1 MAAAELTPFGMTL
14 PRLHAAVRVI
24 ALVSLLVLVQ
34 VAVVSQLRVD
44 RISADVLLLISVACG
59 VAAGPD
65 RGALVGFF
73 AGLGYDIFL
82 QTPFG
87 LSALV
92 YCVVAYGVGLFQLPL
107 ATHPRW
113 WRAASVTV
121 ASTAGV
127 CCGSGWRWCST
138 RTSSSGL
145 PIWRTTLIVTLING
159 VLSLPGPG
167 RRRPGRSGPSPRAP
181 SGGG

>member
-1 MAAAELTPFGMTL
+1 MAAAELTPLGMSV
-14 PRLHAAVRVI
+14 PRLHATVRVI
-24 ALVSLLVLVQ
+24 ALVSVLVLLQ

-44 RISADVLLLISVACG
+44 RISADVLLLFSVACG

-73 AGLGYDIFL
+73 VGLGYDVFL

-92 YCVVAYGVGLFQLPL
+92 YCVVAYAVGLFQLPL

-113 WRAASVTV
+113 WRAASATV

-127 CCGSGWRWCST
+127 VLWVGLALMLDQDQLCLLY
-138 RTSSSGL
+138 TS
-145 PIWRTTLIVTLING
+145 
-159 VLSLPGPG
+159 
-167 RRRPGRSGPSPRAP
+167 PSPRDKRQSRMP
-181 SGGG
+181 SSA

>member
-14 PRLHAAVRVI
+14 PRLHAAVRVV

-44 RISADVLLLISVACG
+44 RVSADVLLLISVACG

-65 RGALVGFF
+65 RGALVGFL

-82 QTPFG
+82 QTPLG

-121 ASTAGV
+121 ASTVGV
-127 CCGSGWRWCST
+127 LLWVGMALVLDQDQLLGM
-138 RTSSSGL
+138 
-145 PIWRTTLIVTLING
+145 PILRTTLIVTIING
-159 VLSLPGPG
+159 VLSLPALAAASWAFAPLA
-167 RRRPGRSGPSPRAP
+167 SPRRLL
-181 SGGG
+181 

>member
-1 MAAAELTPFGMTL
+1 MTV
-14 PRLHAAVRVI
+14 PRLAATSRAA

-34 VAVVSQLRVD
+34 VAFASQMRVD
-44 RISADVLLLISVACG
+44 RVSPDLLLLISVATG

-65 RGALVGFF
+65 RGAIVGFF

-82 QTPFG
+82 SSPFG

-92 YCVVAYGVGLFQLPL
+92 YCVVAYAAGLFQLPL

-113 WRAASVTV
+113 WRAISTTL

-127 CCGSGWRWCST
+127 LLWVGMGLVLGQDQLL
-138 RTSSSGL
+138 GL
-145 PIWRTTLIVTLING
+145 PILRTVAIVTVVNG
-159 VLSLPGPG
+159 LLSLPALAAASWAFAPLAPA
-167 RRRPGRSGPSPRAP
+167 RPV
-181 SGGG
+181 

>member
-1 MAAAELTPFGMTL
+1 MAAAELTPLGMTL
-14 PRLHAAVRVI
+14 PRLHAAVRVT

-44 RISADVLLLISVACG
+44 RISADVLLAFAVACG

-73 AGLGYDIFL
+73 AGLGYDVFL

-107 ATHPRW
+107 ASHPRW

-127 CCGSGWRWCST
+127 VLWVGLALVLDQDQLLGMPIV
-138 RTSSSGL
+138 RTVA
-145 PIWRTTLIVTLING
+145 IVTVING
-159 VLSLPGPG
+159 VLSLPSLAAASWAFAPLASG
-167 RRRPGRSGPSPRAP
+167 RAL
-181 SGGG
+181 